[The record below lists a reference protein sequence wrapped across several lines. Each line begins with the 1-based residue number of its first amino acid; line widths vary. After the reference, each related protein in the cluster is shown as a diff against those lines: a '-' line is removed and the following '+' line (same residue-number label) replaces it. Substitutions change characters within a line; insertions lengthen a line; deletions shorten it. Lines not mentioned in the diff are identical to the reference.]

1 MVAPDPHDA
10 AAAVPGRPFSEPG
23 HVAGTLCH
31 RDYQSA
37 ARFCP
42 LELANVFSDAVGL
55 GDVVRQHRFVSHAAV
70 PVHPLSAGHFDFG
83 SAGAARG
90 TERRQ
95 IVKGKEQL
103 HGLMAEFEEHE
114 ELLKATR
121 KAYAEGYRRMDAYS
135 PFPVEGL
142 AEALGRRGT
151 LVPLIVLLGGIT
163 GGLGGFLMQDYSTKF
178 YLLQHSK

>member
-1 MVAPDPHDA
+1 
-10 AAAVPGRPFSEPG
+10 
-23 HVAGTLCH
+23 
-31 RDYQSA
+31 
-37 ARFCP
+37 
-42 LELANVFSDAVGL
+42 
-55 GDVVRQHRFVSHAAV
+55 
-70 PVHPLSAGHFDFG
+70 
-83 SAGAARG
+83 
-90 TERRQ
+90 
-95 IVKGKEQL
+95 VKGKEQL

-163 GGLGGFLMQDYSTKF
+163 GGLGGFLMQDYALAIDYPLNIGGRPLHSWPPFIPITFELTVLTAAFCALIGMLAMNKLPQPYHPVFNVPEFSRASQDRFFLCIEAEDPKF
-178 YLLQHSK
+178 DRSATRRFLEKLGANQVMEVEQ